1 MTNDPDTSFS
11 SSPASIDE
19 DVTVLPWWQ
28 NPLNFIAL
36 GLAMLLLGSGIGY
49 WIGDSVARPDHSA
62 VDEGFLQDMRY
73 HHDQAVD
80 MAFFYLTETVDPHP
94 RLLLIAKEIFFSQQL
109 ETGRM
114 IQLLRSFKASEVND
128 TGIAMTWMG
137 HAMPID
143 EMDGLATQEELNEFA
158 RASGDDAARIFA
170 SLMID
175 HHLAG
180 IDMAQYAI
188 DNGSNQDVINMAES
202 MVTGQEAEVDEL
214 QAILTSLG

>member
-1 MTNDPDTSFS
+1 
-11 SSPASIDE
+11 
-19 DVTVLPWWQ
+19 

-49 WIGDSVARPDHSA
+49 WIGDSAARPNSSA

-73 HHDQAVD
+73 HHDLAVD
-80 MAFFYLTETVDPHP
+80 MAFYYLTETIDPHP

-158 RASGDDAARIFA
+158 RASGDEAARIFA
-170 SLMID
+170 TLMID

-180 IDMAQYAI
+180 IEMAQYAI
-188 DNGSNQDVINMAES
+188 DNGTNQDVINMATS
-202 MVTGQEAEVDEL
+202 MVTGQAAEVDEL
-214 QAILTSLG
+214 QAILSSLG

>member
-114 IQLLRSFKASEVND
+114 IQLLRSFKANEVND